1 METTIDDE
9 LRDVTRLHN
18 RALRTVNRALRRQ
31 AERAKQ
37 QTDEVVAALFDA
49 PVPEGKA
56 EAALRRI
63 WEQTGLEG
71 ICSPDDYERI
81 VDFVLTELGWIAADK
96 LKPAE
101 TASI

>member
-63 WEQTGLEG
+63 WERTGMA
-71 ICSPDDYERI
+71 CSPDNYEFI
-81 VDFVLTELGWIAADK
+81 VDTVTAMVYELTQQ
-96 LKPAE
+96 KPQ
-101 TASI
+101 

>member
-63 WEQTGLEG
+63 WERTGG
-71 ICSPDDYERI
+71 ILLCSPDDYEA
-81 VDFVLTELGWIAADK
+81 IADSVIARYDGG
-96 LKPAE
+96 LNQQ
-101 TASI
+101 